1 MDVQGNR
8 MLVTGGRGFIGRAVV
23 KLLQDSGCGVVSL
36 DVAPSVSSPARR
48 HEVECDITDAR
59 QLQRVF
65 EIESIGGIVHLAA
78 ILPTAAQREPALATE
93 VNMHGSLN
101 LLEMARRFGVRRFVV
116 GGSLSVYG
124 TCGEDQV
131 VSEADR
137 AAPEDLYGA
146 AKLYVEQAGA
156 AYRQYGLEF
165 VSLRIG
171 RVVGSGARSAS
182 SVWRS
187 QMFEYLAST
196 HAAQIMIPYVGSE
209 RILLAHVDDVAK
221 MLVEL
226 LRAQKPVHSVY
237 NAACE
242 SVVVADLKREVERL
256 NPCVNVGLGEAYAS
270 GNPRRLDWSRLREE
284 FGFQTLPIFEQLR
297 IAAGKS

>member
-1 MDVQGNR
+1 MDAQGNR
-8 MLVTGGRGFIGRAVV
+8 VLVTGGRGFIGRAVV

-36 DVAPSVSSPARR
+36 DVAPGVNSSARR
-48 HEVECDITDAR
+48 HELECDISDAR

-65 EIESIGGIVHLAA
+65 EIESIGGIIHLAA

-93 VNMHGSLN
+93 VNVHGSLN
-101 LLEMARRFGVRRFVV
+101 LLEMARRFGVRRFVL
-116 GGSLSVYG
+116 GSSLSVYG
-124 TCGEDQV
+124 TCPPDQV

-146 AKLYVEQAGA
+146 AKLYIEQLGA
-156 AYRQYGLEF
+156 AYEQDGLEF

-182 SVWRS
+182 SAWRS
-187 QMFEYLAST
+187 QIFEYLAST
-196 HAAQIMIPYVGSE
+196 HAREIILPYVGSE

-221 MLVEL
+221 MLAEL
-226 LRAQKPVHSVY
+226 LRAPKPVHSVY

-256 NPCVNVGLGEAYAS
+256 NPLVKVGLGEAYAS
-270 GNPRRLDWSRLREE
+270 GNPRRLDWSRLQDE
-284 FGFQTLPIFEQLR
+284 FGFQTLPIFERLR